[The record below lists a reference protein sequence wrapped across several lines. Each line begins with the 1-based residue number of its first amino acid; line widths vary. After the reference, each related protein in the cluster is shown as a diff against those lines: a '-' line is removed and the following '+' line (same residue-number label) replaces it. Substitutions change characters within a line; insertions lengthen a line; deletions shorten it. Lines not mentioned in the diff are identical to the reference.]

1 MLISVNEA
9 LIKLKS
15 DGRFI
20 ETVNKYI
27 CNGDI
32 VLFDVDNIPFEFCN
46 DRIVLII
53 TFDDAYIY
61 LQDKKY
67 CSRWYLLNRDFS
79 KSKYKRF
86 VNKIVFCKIKGIC
99 YGR

>member
-1 MLISVNEA
+1 MLLSVNEA
-9 LIKLKS
+9 LTKLKS

-20 ETVNKYI
+20 EIVNKYI

-32 VLFDVDNIPFEFCN
+32 VLFDVDNIPFEFAN
-46 DRIVLII
+46 DRIVLVI

-67 CSRWYLLNRDFS
+67 YIRWYLLNRDFS
-79 KSKYKRF
+79 KSEYKLFIR
-86 VNKIVFCKIKGIC
+86 KIVFCKKKGIC